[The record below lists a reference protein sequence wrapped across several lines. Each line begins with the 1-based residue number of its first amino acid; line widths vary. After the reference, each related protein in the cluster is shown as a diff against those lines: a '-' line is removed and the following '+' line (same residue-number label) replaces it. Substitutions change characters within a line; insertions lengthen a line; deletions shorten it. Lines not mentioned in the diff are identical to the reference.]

1 MPNLHDALRCDADIL
16 QLDVVAVGEVMPEV
30 MPEARPSAVPQVGAR
45 PVDASSD
52 DALTGV

>member
-16 QLDVVAVGEVMPEV
+16 QLDVVAVGEV